1 MYELRDK
8 YLDYTKIINY
18 TFKYEF
24 ESGNC
29 LEYKFSKNSFPH
41 LIGLH
46 KLTDLPIIQRFND
59 KNDSMVS
66 AKYLISKIKQEK
78 LTEEDL
84 KSSVHFEKIVDR
96 YQFFS
101 SENLFSMTYTDVI
114 IDFDVSL
121 LKKSRLVN
129 TQYILYEE
137 ENEGYRQLC
146 VAQNPSTL
154 QYYAETFFY
163 EPSNDYIKGQVHE
176 KIRRM
181 QIIAPDSTVY
191 LEDEF

>member
-1 MYELRDK
+1 MRKGAFLYLEERDGYMHELRDK

-29 LEYKFSKNSFPH
+29 LEYKFLKNSFPH

-59 KNDSMVS
+59 KSDSMVS

-78 LTEEDL
+78 LTEEDV
-84 KSSVHFEKIVDR
+84 KNSVHFHKIANR
-96 YQFFS
+96 YHGFS
-101 SENLFSMTYTDVI
+101 SDNLFSMTYTDVI

-121 LKKSRLVN
+121 LNKSHLVN
-129 TQYILYEE
+129 TQYIL
-137 ENEGYRQLC
+137 L
-146 VAQNPSTL
+146 
-154 QYYAETFFY
+154 
-163 EPSNDYIKGQVHE
+163 
-176 KIRRM
+176 
-181 QIIAPDSTVY
+181 
-191 LEDEF
+191 